1 MTITNCN
8 YFGNNLFIV
17 IQQSLGIVYSFPP
30 YTNIAVFIGV
40 TSDFQ
45 AHNVIVRNTTGMGIV
60 AINLMGKSNM
70 SNMTFMNNNINSC
83 SIGGGLYILYADY
96 INPVETVI
104 LN

>member
-60 AINLMGKSNM
+60 ASTRTIPRTTYIMIN
-70 SNMTFMNNNINSC
+70 
-83 SIGGGLYILYADY
+83 AR
-96 INPVETVI
+96 
-104 LN
+104 